1 MKNKKK
7 KKDYYLKLRLKRNFF
22 TSLFIIAFGILYV
35 FFSTNGLQEKKE
47 FLKKSVK
54 TEATIVDIEYEF
66 VNDEKNIDEVY
77 VEYIV
82 NNKLYTGTLNEISS
96 NMYIGKKV
104 DIYYNPSNPQEFVQN
119 DEFTNNLFKY
129 MGYFI
134 LMVGVIAI
142 ISAIKELILY
152 RSTLNAEEIEA
163 NIEEIVEKEE
173 KLYAI
178 LNKGVDFL
186 NSLNLNINGVK
197 KVVYKTFII
206 KCVWED
212 EKGDKY
218 TFYSKKYNQPYFK
231 TEFEKLDLKTLNVR
245 FKDKKR
251 YIVITEKIDKK
262 LMA

>member
-1 MKNKKK
+1 MKNK
-7 KKDYYLKLRLKRNFF
+7 KKDYYLKLNIKRNFAI
-22 TSLFIIAFGILYV
+22 SLVIIILGLLFI
-35 FFSTNGLQEKKE
+35 FFINNRLDDKKE

-54 TEATIVDIEYEF
+54 TEATIIDIEYKF
-66 VNDEKNIDEVY
+66 IGDKKDITKVY
-77 VEYIV
+77 VKYTV

-104 DIYYNPSNPQEFVQN
+104 DIYYNPSNPQQFVQN

-134 LMVGVIAI
+134 LIVGIIAI

-152 RSTLNAEEIEA
+152 LSTLKAKEIKA
-163 NIEEIVEKEE
+163 NIEEIIEKENPFYR
-173 KLYAI
+173 LI
-178 LNKGVDFL
+178 NIGVDL
-186 NSLNLNINGVK
+186 TDDTNLDKKGVK
-197 KVVYKTFII
+197 KYNYKTFII
-206 KCVWED
+206 KCAWED